1 MADGPG
7 GILHAVDGGKSKLPA
22 VAGRPQVRPALAG
35 DVEDLVHVR
44 VELADKAAHGGAVGL
59 YLLFRI
65 GRYGG
70 CGCGVVPGALAYGEG
85 QTDRDVLKLETAM
98 VSANAL
104 STAQLETGIREIIN
118 NQNKNTAAILEG
130 QKDLYIRDLERVATQ
145 QFITSQN
152 EQTRNLITLATA
164 NQEAKSAAEA
174 CALNNRLT
182 QIEDKMLKAPMPVPF
197 VGLPTV
203 GCANYGAFP
212 GSCCPTTV

>member
-1 MADGPG
+1 MYSNDGSMSTWGIFLFLLILFGLFG
-7 GILHAVDGGKSKLPA
+7 GNRCGGGLF
-22 VAGRPQVRPALAG
+22 
-35 DVEDLVHVR
+35 
-44 VELADKAAHGGAVGL
+44 GGWNN
-59 YLLFRI
+59 
-65 GRYGG
+65 GG

-104 STAQLETGIREIIN
+104 STAQLETGIRQIIN
-118 NQNKNTAAILEG
+118 NQDKNTAAILEG

-174 CALNNRLT
+174 CALNNRLA
-182 QIEDKMLKAPMPVPF
+182 QIEDKMLKAPQFVPVG
-197 VGLPTV
+197 GLPLI
-203 GCANYGAFP
+203 GCGNYGYNFS

>member
-1 MADGPG
+1 MYANESSMSTWGIFLFLLILFGLFSGNRCG
-7 GILHAVDGGKSKLPA
+7 GGLFGGWNN
-22 VAGRPQVRPALAG
+22 
-35 DVEDLVHVR
+35 
-44 VELADKAAHGGAVGL
+44 
-59 YLLFRI
+59 
-65 GRYGG
+65 GG
-70 CGCGVVPGALAYGEG
+70 CGYGVVPGALAYGEG

>member
-1 MADGPG
+1 MYSNEGSMSTWGVFLFLLILFAVFG
-7 GILHAVDGGKSKLPA
+7 GNRCGGGLF
-22 VAGRPQVRPALAG
+22 
-35 DVEDLVHVR
+35 
-44 VELADKAAHGGAVGL
+44 GGW
-59 YLLFRI
+59 
-65 GRYGG
+65 GG
-70 CGCGVVPGALAYGEG
+70 NCGCGVMPYG

-98 VSANAL
+98 VSGNAL

-182 QIEDKMLKAPMPVPF
+182 QIEDKMLKAPQFVPVG
-197 VGLPTV
+197 GLPLI
-203 GCANYGAFP
+203 GCGNYGWNN
-212 GSCCPTTV
+212 GWNGGCCPTTV

>member
-1 MADGPG
+1 MYSNESSMSTWGIFLFLLILFAVFG
-7 GILHAVDGGKSKLPA
+7 GNRCGGGLF
-22 VAGRPQVRPALAG
+22 
-35 DVEDLVHVR
+35 
-44 VELADKAAHGGAVGL
+44 GGW
-59 YLLFRI
+59 
-65 GRYGG
+65 GG
-70 CGCGVVPGALAYGEG
+70 NCGCGVMPYG
-85 QTDRDVLKLETAM
+85 QADRDVLKLETAM

-174 CALNNRLT
+174 CALNNRLA
-182 QIEDKMLKAPMPVPF
+182 QIEDKMLKAPTFTPF
-197 VGLPTV
+197 GGLPLI
-203 GCANYGAFP
+203 GCANYG
-212 GSCCPTTV
+212 GWGNGWNGGCCPTSV

>member
-1 MADGPG
+1 MYSNEGSMSTWGIFLFLLILFGLFG
-7 GILHAVDGGKSKLPA
+7 GNRCGGGLF
-22 VAGRPQVRPALAG
+22 G
-35 DVEDLVHVR
+35 DW
-44 VELADKAAHGGAVGL
+44 GNN
-59 YLLFRI
+59 
-65 GRYGG
+65 
-70 CGCGVVPGALAYGEG
+70 CGCGSVPGALAYGEG

-118 NQNKNTAAILEG
+118 NQNKNTAEILNG

-164 NQEAKSAAEA
+164 NQEAKSAAETA
-174 CALNNRLT
+174 SLNARLDG
-182 QIEDKMLKAPMPVPF
+182 IECKMLKTPQFMPVG
-197 VGLPTV
+197 GLPLI
-203 GCANYGAFP
+203 GCGNYGYNFS

>member
-1 MADGPG
+1 MYSNDGSMSTWGIFLFLLILFAVFG
-7 GILHAVDGGKSKLPA
+7 GNRCGGGLF
-22 VAGRPQVRPALAG
+22 
-35 DVEDLVHVR
+35 
-44 VELADKAAHGGAVGL
+44 GGW
-59 YLLFRI
+59 
-65 GRYGG
+65 GG
-70 CGCGVVPGALAYGEG
+70 NCGCGVVPGALAYGEG

-174 CALNNRLT
+174 CALNNRLA
-182 QIEDKMLKAPMPVPF
+182 QIEDKMLKAPQFTPF
-197 VGLPTV
+197 GGLPLI
-203 GCANYGAFP
+203 GCANYG
-212 GSCCPTTV
+212 GWNGGCCPTTV

>member
-1 MADGPG
+1 MYSNDGSMSTWGIFLFLLILFGLFG
-7 GILHAVDGGKSKLPA
+7 GNRCGGGLF
-22 VAGRPQVRPALAG
+22 
-35 DVEDLVHVR
+35 
-44 VELADKAAHGGAVGL
+44 GGWSN
-59 YLLFRI
+59 
-65 GRYGG
+65 GG

-174 CALNNRLT
+174 CALNNRLA
-182 QIEDKMLKAPMPVPF
+182 QIEDKMLKAPQFTPF
-197 VGLPTV
+197 GGLPLI
-203 GCANYGAFP
+203 GCANYG
-212 GSCCPTTV
+212 GWNGGCCPTTV